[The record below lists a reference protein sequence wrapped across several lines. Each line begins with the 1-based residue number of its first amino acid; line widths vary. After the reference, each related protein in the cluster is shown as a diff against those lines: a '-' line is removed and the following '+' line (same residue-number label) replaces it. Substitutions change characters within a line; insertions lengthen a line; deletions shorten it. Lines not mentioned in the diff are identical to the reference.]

1 MNAKSSRLAVS
12 VLTAFVLAFAA
23 QTSSAQAPGTAF
35 PSKPVRITSPF
46 PTGLTPDVTLRMV
59 AEKLARG
66 WNQPVIV
73 EARPGGNGLI
83 AIGAM
88 KKAAADGHEMLLLT
102 NAHLSINPHLLKA
115 PPYDP
120 EADFAPVSTMFRAPF
135 FLVVSA
141 TGPYKT
147 IQDLI
152 AAARANPGRITYSSP
167 SVGSVPHLGGA
178 MLAYLTGTQMTA
190 VHFKEGA
197 PMFTTI
203 VNGDVSFIVST
214 AGSAA
219 ALIKAGKLRYLAAVR
234 PTRHESEPE
243 VPTVREVGG
252 PPQFEVE
259 TWGGVVA
266 PKAVPADV
274 IRRLGADFARALA
287 EADIRERFRALG
299 FEAKSSAPAEM
310 AALMRSESVRY
321 GELVKK
327 IGITPD

>member
-1 MNAKSSRLAVS
+1 MKLISLRLAAR
-12 VLTAFVLAFAA
+12 VLTAFAVVFTA
-23 QTSSAQAPGTAF
+23 QPSGAQSPGAAF
-35 PSKPVRITSPF
+35 PSRPVRITSPF

-59 AEKLARG
+59 AEKLSRT

-83 AIGAM
+83 AIGAL
-88 KKAAADGHEMLLLT
+88 KKASADGHELLLLT
-102 NAHLSINPHLLKA
+102 NAHLSINPHLLKS
-115 PPYDP
+115 PPYNA
-120 EADFAPVSTMFRAPF
+120 EADFAPVSTMFTAPF

-141 TGPYKT
+141 TGPYKS
-147 IQDLI
+147 IQDLV
-152 AAARANPGRITYSSP
+152 AAARASPGRITYSSP
-167 SVGSVPHLGGA
+167 SVGSIPHLGGA
-178 MLAYLTGTQMTA
+178 MLAHLTGTQMTA

-234 PTRHESEPE
+234 PARYVGEPD
-243 VPTVREVGG
+243 VPTVREAGG
-252 PPQFEVE
+252 PPQFDVE

-287 EADIRERFRALG
+287 EPDLRERFRALG
-299 FEAKSSAPAEM
+299 FEAKSSTPAEM
-310 AALMRSESVRY
+310 AALIRSESGRY

-327 IGITPD
+327 IGITAD